1 MAEGFIK
8 LYRQLQEH
16 KLWLAEPFTKGQ
28 AWVDLILMVNH
39 KKGQWFN
46 GATHEEIDRGCIITS
61 EVKLAER
68 WKWSR
73 KKVRNFL
80 EMLSK
85 AQMLEQNKNSKRTY
99 LKIIQYCVWQDTG
112 TAKEHQ
118 KNNGGTT
125 EEQRGNTNKNVKNDK
140 NENNIDEANK
150 NSLLSKQAD
159 CEKRRLDFGMSLKA
173 YAGKYE
179 RKMLSDFFNY
189 WSELN
194 KSKTKMRFESQKT
207 WELPLRL
214 VTWENNK
221 ANWTKGS
228 GQQAQT
234 ATPKYKTASE
244 ILAERQQRQNT

>member
-112 TAKEHQ
+112 TAKEQQ

-140 NENNIDEANK
+140 NEKKVEGADKNPLTPQQINCLKRKDEFGHR
-150 NSLLSKQAD
+150 LIPFV
-159 CEKRRLDFGMSLKA
+159 EK
-173 YAGKYE
+173 YGKE
-179 RKMLSDFFNY
+179 MIRAFFNH
-189 WSELN
+189 WSEMN
-194 KSKTKMRFESQKT
+194 KSRSKMRWENETT
-207 WELPLRL
+207 WELEKRL
-214 VTWENNK
+214 TTWEDNDMKWGKGKNK
-221 ANWTKGS
+221 P
-228 GQQAQT
+228 QQVV
-234 ATPKYKTASE
+234 TPKYKTASE
-244 ILAERQQRQNT
+244 ILAERQQRQNS